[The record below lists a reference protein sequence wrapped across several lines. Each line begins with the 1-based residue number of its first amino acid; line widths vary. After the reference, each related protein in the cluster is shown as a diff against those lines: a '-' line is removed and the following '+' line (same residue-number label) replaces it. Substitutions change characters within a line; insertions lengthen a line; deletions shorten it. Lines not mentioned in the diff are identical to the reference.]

1 VSEDI
6 WEILISWKVKE
17 EERRM
22 VEKERRKRCEE

>member
-17 EERRM
+17 EERRR
-22 VEKERRKRCEE
+22 VEEERRKRCEE